1 MSSEEETTPQQS
13 ADPGSEG
20 EPEQSPGPQQPPQP
34 VDVYTVLR
42 FCIAQLAA
50 AAWQKMG
57 LQADPLT
64 NEVHKDLD
72 QARAAIDAATALAD
86 RLLPHLEGQEA
97 RDYQSLLT
105 DLRLNFVNQSQE
117 G

>member
-1 MSSEEETTPQQS
+1 MPSEEETTPQQP
-13 ADPGSEG
+13 AEPGSEG
-20 EPEQSPGPQQPPQP
+20 EPEQTPEPQQPPQP
-34 VDVYTVLR
+34 VDAYAVLR

-50 AAWQKMG
+50 VAWQKMG

-72 QARAAIDAATALAD
+72 QARLAIDCATALLEK
-86 RLLPHLEGQEA
+86 LLPHLEGQEA

-105 DLRLNFVNQSQE
+105 DLRLNFLNQSQE
-117 G
+117 S

>member
-1 MSSEEETTPQQS
+1 MSSEEDTTPQQP
-13 ADPGSEG
+13 AEPGSEE
-20 EPEQSPGPQQPPQP
+20 EPEPKQPPQP
-34 VDVYTVLR
+34 FDVYTVLR

-50 AAWQKMG
+50 VAWQKMG

-72 QARAAIDAATALAD
+72 QARLAIDCAAALMD
-86 RLLPHLEGQEA
+86 KLQPHLEGQEA

-105 DLRLNFVNQSQE
+105 DLRLNFLNQSQE